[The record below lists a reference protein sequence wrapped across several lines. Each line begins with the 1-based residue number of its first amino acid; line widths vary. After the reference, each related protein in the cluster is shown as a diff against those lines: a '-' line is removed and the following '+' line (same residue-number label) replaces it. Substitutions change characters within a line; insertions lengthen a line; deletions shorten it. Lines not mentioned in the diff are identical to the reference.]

1 MGVQISSQTG
11 DLEPMNAK
19 TLIASAVAA
28 PILMTGFAAAPAS
41 ATTASVAT
49 VVVADADK
57 SDSNKRKTTKKRA
70 SRAAGVSMRTRGT
83 RFGPNTAVKRLERW
97 AKRGTRGY
105 HNQCL
110 RLADNA
116 YQPKGNRTG
125 TALSQWHRAK
135 RKGFAHPGNRRPPVG
150 AQMFWRTSN
159 PAGHIATYVGNGK
172 AVTNMPGGA
181 VKKINWKK
189 MNSWGRYLGWAE
201 PYYG

>member
-1 MGVQISSQTG
+1 
-11 DLEPMNAK
+11 MNAK
-19 TLIASAVAA
+19 TLVAAAVAT
-28 PILMTGFAAAPAS
+28 PILATGFAAAPAS
-41 ATTASVAT
+41 AAPASVST

-57 SDSNKRKTTKKRA
+57 GDPKKRKAATKRS

>member
-1 MGVQISSQTG
+1 
-11 DLEPMNAK
+11 MNAK
-19 TLIASAVAA
+19 TLVVGAVAA
-28 PILMTGFAAAPAS
+28 PILMAGVAPAS
-41 ATTASVAT
+41 VTATPAPAAAT
-49 VVVADADK
+49 MAPVKDK
-57 SDSNKRKTTKKRA
+57 KTTDRRVAAKR
-70 SRAAGVSMRTRGT
+70 STRAAGASMRTRGT
-83 RFGPNTAVKRLERW
+83 RFSPTTAASRLERW

-116 YQPKGNRTG
+116 YQPKGNRTS
-125 TALSQWHRAK
+125 TALSQWYRAK
-135 RKGFAHPGNRRPPVG
+135 RKGYAHPGNRRPPLG

-181 VKKINWKK
+181 VKKINWKR

-201 PYYG
+201 PFYG

>member
-1 MGVQISSQTG
+1 
-11 DLEPMNAK
+11 MNAK
-19 TLIASAVAA
+19 TLVAAAVAA

-41 ATTASVAT
+41 ATTPVASTASIASVKAT
-49 VVVADADK
+49 K
-57 SDSNKRKTTKKRA
+57 SPAKKRKAAKKRA

-83 RFGPNTAVKRLERW
+83 RFSPTTAANRLERW

-116 YQPKGNRTG
+116 YQPKGNRTS

-135 RKGFAHPGNRRPPVG
+135 RKGYAHPGNRRPPMG

-189 MNSWGRYLGWAE
+189 MNSWGPYLGWAE

>member
-1 MGVQISSQTG
+1 
-11 DLEPMNAK
+11 MNAK
-19 TLIASAVAA
+19 TLLAGTVAA
-28 PILMTGFAAAPAS
+28 PVLMTGLAAAPAS
-41 ATTASVAT
+41 AVGAMPASTSAVASVEDGKVTSSSSA
-49 VVVADADK
+49 
-57 SDSNKRKTTKKRA
+57 KREAASTRS

-83 RFGPNTAVKRLERW
+83 RYSPTRAANRLERW
-97 AKRGTRGY
+97 AKRGTSGY

-116 YQPKGNRTG
+116 YQPKGHRTS

-135 RKGFAHPGNRRPPVG
+135 RKGYAHRGNRRPPVG

-172 AVTNMPGGA
+172 AVTNMPGGR

>member
-1 MGVQISSQTG
+1 MGS
-11 DLEPMNAK
+11 L
-19 TLIASAVAA
+19 
-28 PILMTGFAAAPAS
+28 GFFGRPAPAL
-41 ATTASVAT
+41 ARHGRLGRCGRRDCRDGPAGLGAGLAGTTAA
-49 VVVADADK
+49 
-57 SDSNKRKTTKKRA
+57 N
-70 SRAAGVSMRTRGT
+70 
-83 RFGPNTAVKRLERW
+83 RLERW

-116 YQPKGNRTG
+116 YQPKGNRTS
-125 TALSQWHRAK
+125 TALSQWYRAK
-135 RKGFAHPGNRRPPVG
+135 RKGYAHPGNRRPPMG

-189 MNSWGRYLGWAE
+189 MNSWGPYLGWAE